1 MQEGSRI
8 GRASTTD
15 GHDSEVNRQTEA
27 LLIVRYFRRPVMHR
41 VLVGPVSV
49 SLQKNQRVQRG
60 GVSGVLARVLVLG
73 GRAGECRNQADV
85 DVVAVE
91 IRARLLPR
99 DFDPKIR
106 LPLTKLSEERRRQA
120 DDVGRQLGRLNTKLA
135 KPKANLTSDG
145 VSTNRRVVFVDA
157 ARPDDV
163 IQGAESGARQN

>member
-1 MQEGSRI
+1 M
-8 GRASTTD
+8 
-15 GHDSEVNRQTEA
+15 
-27 LLIVRYFRRPVMHR
+27 
-41 VLVGPVSV
+41 
-49 SLQKNQRVQRG
+49 
-60 GVSGVLARVLVLG
+60 
-73 GRAGECRNQADV
+73 
-85 DVVAVE
+85 E

-106 LPLTKLSEERRRQA
+106 LPLTELSEERRRQA

>member
-73 GRAGECRNQADV
+73 GRAGEWRNQEDV
-85 DVVAVE
+85 DVVVWKFGHDCFRVIS
-91 IRARLLPR
+91 IRRFASR
-99 DFDPKIR
+99 
-106 LPLTKLSEERRRQA
+106 
-120 DDVGRQLGRLNTKLA
+120 
-135 KPKANLTSDG
+135 
-145 VSTNRRVVFVDA
+145 
-157 ARPDDV
+157 
-163 IQGAESGARQN
+163 